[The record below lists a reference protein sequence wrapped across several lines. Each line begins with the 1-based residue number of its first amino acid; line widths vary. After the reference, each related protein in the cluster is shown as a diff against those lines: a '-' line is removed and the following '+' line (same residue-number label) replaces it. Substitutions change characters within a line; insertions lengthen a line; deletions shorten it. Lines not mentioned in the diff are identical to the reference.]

1 MPTASLFVMLAIVSA
16 IIPEWGLAPSLYR
29 TKIEREQ
36 LEHLNTVNKIGGLS
50 KIVRF
55 SHSTIIVV
63 VISNN
68 HSCNLKK
75 KKTRQD
81 IFEG

>member
-1 MPTASLFVMLAIVSA
+1 MERKKPPAPIGLTVVAA
-16 IIPEWGLAPSLYR
+16 IIPEGRLAPSLYR
-29 TKIEREQ
+29 AKIEREQ
-36 LEHLNTVNKIGGLS
+36 LEHLNTVNDIGGLS

-68 HSCNLKK
+68 YSC
-75 KKTRQD
+75 
-81 IFEG
+81 F